1 MLGLTEEN
9 VLANTI
15 QGIKDLLYGGLTQRN
30 MKSIRTFFVV
40 NAQDSLD
47 HDYPMYVPFSIPA
60 DTVKVVSVYVKFWQ
74 LPFRAYSKAAAS
86 SQQLTTAAGG
96 STSVTSSSGGGQTTS
111 DGGAVTTTSGS
122 GGALTTASGGGT
134 TTSSGGGTTSS
145 TYNYGTKTAQTTD
158 MPAVLPHHINAWKS
172 LYISGKMVGWLLAD
186 NNGYPAIEGVH
197 VPPYNHTHNVV
208 IGSHSHTI
216 GNHTHSV
223 SAHTHLAPA
232 HTHTVSIASHTHTVS
247 NHSHNVTIGDHI
259 HTISPHS
266 HNINFGIYE
275 ENRHPTTTL
284 YVSRDNGA
292 TYPYRIGS
300 YSENQELIEITQYV
314 DSPGGKMLKFESTD
328 LGRLSVQIEI
338 KVDISK

>member
-145 TYNYGTKTAQTTD
+145 TYNYGTKTSGTT
-158 MPAVLPHHINAWKS
+158 ATSANCYVVNNWVFVTNVGSEKKGGLLPTELN
-172 LYISGKMVGWLLAD
+172 LLRL
-186 NNGYPAIEGVH
+186 
-197 VPPYNHTHNVV
+197 VPDTHTHNVV

>member
-1 MLGLTEEN
+1 MIGLTDEN

-15 QGIKDLLYGGLTQRN
+15 QSIKDLLYGGLTQRN

-47 HDYPMYVPFSIPA
+47 HDYPMYVPFFIPA
-60 DTVKVVSVYVKFWQ
+60 DTVKVVSVYVNFWQ

-134 TTSSGGGTTSS
+134 TSSSYSYGTITSGGES
-145 TYNYGTKTAQTTD
+145 THVHPIFILSYGTNNYPIYFK
-158 MPAVLPHHINAWKS
+158 NNS
-172 LYISGKMVGWLLAD
+172 FSISGSTSYVINTGKASTS
-186 NNGYPAIEGVH
+186 
-197 VPPYNHTHNVV
+197 HTHNVT
-208 IGSHSHTI
+208 IGSHSHTV
-216 GNHTHSV
+216 SV
-223 SAHTHLAPA
+223 HTHLAPA